1 MKVWWQIPE
10 PYGSMLH
17 TSPAQVSSPSCWTTA
32 IQKSQF
38 LNVKYWRFFWKMVGQ
53 VGYSQKKDKIERAAR
68 VGKMNKTG
76 DRKLDLNDSPEI
88 PVRG

>member
-1 MKVWWQIPE
+1 
-10 PYGSMLH
+10 
-17 TSPAQVSSPSCWTTA
+17 
-32 IQKSQF
+32 
-38 LNVKYWRFFWKMVGQ
+38 MVGQ